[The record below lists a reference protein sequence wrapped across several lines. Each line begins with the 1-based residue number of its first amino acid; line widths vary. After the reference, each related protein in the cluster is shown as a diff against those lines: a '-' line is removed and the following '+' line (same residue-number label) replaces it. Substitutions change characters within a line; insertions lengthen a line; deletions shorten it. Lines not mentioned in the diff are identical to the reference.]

1 MVGKKQAQKRSDF
14 GKELI
19 DEVLC
24 GRLIGGLLFHE
35 LYRGIEEAESRE
47 ERRERSALKWPEVFR
62 NIEKL

>member
-24 GRLIGGLLFHE
+24 GRLIGGLFHE